1 MGDKQKPESET
12 MDVLIGEQM
21 RSLCAQF
28 DAECREAQRA
38 GGLPRLEAYVVQVPE
53 AGREPFRA
61 ELEKIQQS
69 HQHTQ
74 IQPEDEPIAVTVE
87 RSSDAQGADTA
98 QGAGPGTID
107 FTPDPESTNA
117 QDLPDASSSPVV
129 CMSKSNLAL
138 HFSSI

>member
-87 RSSDAQGADTA
+87 RSSDAQGAARPRARDPARSTLLR
-98 QGAGPGTID
+98 
-107 FTPDPESTNA
+107 TPSPLMPKTCRTP
-117 QDLPDASSSPVV
+117 LPRRSFA
-129 CMSKSNLAL
+129 
-138 HFSSI
+138 